1 MLSLGAEHPSCLLS
15 KGVNLMLD
23 QPRIRIFIIRKLQF
37 SMQANSVAKSQIDW
51 ALISAG
57 CHALTPIAHILKKS
71 NSRRDKILAFDP
83 SGEWLTQWRRQFAA
97 LEIGHLRSPAV
108 HHRDPNPYELRRFAE
123 NRSSELFPPEDLP
136 GSRLFEEFCGD
147 TIKRW
152 QLGDGV
158 IKAKVTRIQPKSG
171 RFRLWF
177 EDGKSAIARRV
188 IVAAVRG
195 KPHLPAWANQIQK
208 QHPAERIRHSHQV
221 DLRNLQLQ
229 GEQIRTYASTLY
241 IACIS
246 KVNTTNRNPSGSKIQ
261 SIWQGR

>member
-1 MLSLGAEHPSCLLS
+1 M
-15 KGVNLMLD
+15 
-23 QPRIRIFIIRKLQF
+23 
-37 SMQANSVAKSQIDW
+37 
-51 ALISAG
+51 
-57 CHALTPIAHILKKS
+57 KKS

-83 SGEWLTQWRRQFAA
+83 SGEGLTQWRRQFAA

-152 QLGDGV
+152 QLGDRV

-177 EDGKSAIARRV
+177 EDGKSARVRSYPEGNRPPSNRRRRQWKTAFTSVGKSNSNTASRRKNSPLPSSRFAKFAIARRTN
-188 IVAAVRG
+188 INCR
-195 KPHLPAWANQIQK
+195 WRTNQ
-208 QHPAERIRHSHQV
+208 
-221 DLRNLQLQ
+221 
-229 GEQIRTYASTLY
+229 RTFSSRSN
-241 IACIS
+241 CQRS
-246 KVNTTNRNPSGSKIQ
+246 QSPVNDEALFPRKTI
-261 SIWQGR
+261 